1 MNFFLLWNIIFYIFV
16 HKVEIKGNQNGLVTF
31 YKIFFCVQQK
41 KVVWK
46 DMRVR
51 KWWQNLLAVLS
62 SSLAQNQCF
71 TVKCF
76 SMWQKCIIKFV
87 ALVVNSVISI
97 SIRFCPDLCIHL
109 SFFQLKALWPIKT
122 FKGKFVSRMVSI
134 CLGPNFNPSPAPT
147 PERFLHF
154 TIATHPPPPKKNV
167 ILRGPHRK
175 FCAQG
180 PEFLAK
186 ALITCTSIFADQL
199 RTVSEIQLTQY
210 RVALGKWILQSN
222 MKRDYLPWW
231 PSSHVKIER
240 GRLILAT
247 PRSLQWANKEW
258 KDENWRFILKCKLQ
272 GLSWLKIGLM
282 ILQPQHAQDY
292 ITLLPNH
299 W

>member
-1 MNFFLLWNIIFYIFV
+1 MYSF
-16 HKVEIKGNQNGLVTF
+16 
-31 YKIFFCVQQK
+31 IFFSNWRPYDPSK
-41 KVVWK
+41 HS
-46 DMRVR
+46 RG
-51 KWWQNLLAVLS
+51 N
-62 SSLAQNQCF
+62 
-71 TVKCF
+71 
-76 SMWQKCIIKFV
+76 
-87 ALVVNSVISI
+87 
-97 SIRFCPDLCIHL
+97 
-109 SFFQLKALWPIKT
+109 
-122 FKGKFVSRMVSI
+122 FVSRMVSI

-154 TIATHPPPPKKNV
+154 TIATHPPPQKKTWFWG
-167 ILRGPHRK
+167 GPIENFVHR
-175 FCAQG
+175 AQIPSEG
-180 PEFLAK
+180 PDYMHFNLCWPTEDGLWN
-186 ALITCTSIFADQL
+186 SINPVQ
-199 RTVSEIQLTQY
+199 SG
-210 RVALGKWILQSN
+210 LGEVDTAIN